1 MFQCDGCMMRE
12 NLIADLRERIADRDA
27 EIERLRVG
35 GFLSEVAAEVDRARA
50 KFPSPAGSMVAL
62 MEEVGELARAMLDE
76 PDARVRAEAVQV
88 AAMAMRVAEEG
99 DPTLDDLRAVRG
111 ARDGVS

>member
-1 MFQCDGCMMRE
+1 MDTSF
-12 NLIADLRERIADRDA
+12 
-27 EIERLRVG
+27 RVG
-35 GFLSEVAAEVDRARA
+35 GFLAEVAAEVGRART

-76 PDARVRAEAVQV
+76 PAARVRAEAVQV

-99 DPTLDDLRAVRG
+99 DPTLDALRAALE
-111 ARDGVS
+111 ARVS